1 MYYPNHNTT
10 PEFQASLQM
19 QHATDSIK
27 KIMLIEN
34 HQKQTISRERPIPIT
49 LKWPNSGQ
57 DFILQAELSNQ
68 DIITLDSENGF
79 WNLIKVMKKH
89 ASKRLNAHQVQLVFS
104 FGEHKVIMI
113 ADNLKKISPLTEDL
127 TENFSIPTS
136 LYHKG

>member
-1 MYYPNHNTT
+1 MYYPDHSPT

-19 QHATDSIK
+19 QHASDSIK
-27 KIMLIEN
+27 KITLVEN
-34 HQKQTISRERPIPIT
+34 HQKQTINRERPIPIT

-79 WNLIKVMKKH
+79 WNLIKMMKKH

-127 TENFSIPTS
+127 TENFSIPNS
-136 LYHKG
+136 LYHKS